1 MAVERMDHVG
11 VIVEDLE
18 GARAFFEEIGLRA
31 VGEARVDE
39 PWAGRVTGLPG
50 QRVELVMLETPDG
63 HARLEVSRF
72 LEPVDEDGPQPA
84 RSNRLGIRHLAF
96 VVTDL
101 RGMLERLARLGF
113 ETVGT
118 VEDYRGIYLL
128 CYVRGPEEIIVELAE
143 EIGDPSGML
152 DPTT

>member
-1 MAVERMDHVG
+1 MTR
-11 VIVEDLE
+11 
-18 GARAFFEEIGLRA
+18 
-31 VGEARVDE
+31 
-39 PWAGRVTGLPG
+39 LPG

-72 LEPVDEDGPQPA
+72 LEPVDEDGPQRA

-101 RGMLERLARLGF
+101 RGMLERLAGLGF
-113 ETVGT
+113 ETVGS

-128 CYVRGPEEIIVELAE
+128 CHARGPEEIVVELAE
-143 EIGDPSGML
+143 EIGDPSRML
-152 DPTT
+152 DPAT